1 MEAIMNDFENIL
13 SRAKTNLN
21 YISGTQLRFGTS
33 LTSEVHNRTP
43 GANDDQFVISW
54 ILTGNGHYEEGG
66 VTYPIAGNCYCLRR
80 PGRKYHLFLDD
91 SKSFRAFFDLP
102 NEFYPA
108 FSLMIPELSLIPP
121 VGNVEFSKTM
131 FDEFSS
137 ICTDF
142 CKCEITNYYNML
154 PRLIH
159 YTIDLTGIAT
169 ERTSSPMLRGRA
181 LLDDPY
187 SQITLEEVA
196 RKSGMHYDI
205 FRKRFQS
212 QYGIT
217 PGKYRIDRRIAEAKN
232 AIASGVPISTVAERL
247 GFADVYIF
255 THRFKAVTGVSPAQF
270 RRGHI
275 E

>member
-21 YISGTQLRFGTS
+21 YISGTQLRFGIS
-33 LTSEVHNRTP
+33 LTNEVHNRFP
-43 GANDDQFVISW
+43 GGNDDQFVISW
-54 ILTGNGHYEEGG
+54 ILTGNGCYEEDGT
-66 VTYPIAGNCYCLRR
+66 VYKISGNCYCIRR

-91 SKSFRAFFDLP
+91 SSSIRAFFDIP
-102 NEFYPA
+102 NEFFPA
-108 FSLMIPELSLIPP
+108 FSLMIPELPLIPP
-121 VGNVEFSKTM
+121 VGDVEFTKSLY
-131 FDEFSS
+131 DEFVALNSGLCGTS
-137 ICTDF
+137 ATD
-142 CKCEITNYYNML
+142 YYVLL
-154 PRLIH
+154 PRLVH
-159 YTIDLTGIAT
+159 YTIDLTGIT
-169 ERTSSPMLRGRA
+169 SKRTSSPMLRARA
-181 LLDDPY
+181 MLDDTY
-187 SQITLEEVA
+187 SQIPLEEIA
-196 RKSGMHYDI
+196 RECGMHYDI

-217 PGKYRIDRRIAEAKN
+217 PGKYRTERRIAEAKN

-247 GFADVYIF
+247 GFADVYTF